1 MPKNVQKPNAGGN
14 FISNLGVHLRLI
26 GRLMLDR
33 RVNFF
38 LKLIPLAS
46 LAYLINPV
54 DLPTPLDDIGV
65 VWLGLTVFEELCP
78 PAVVEEHLNNIKNV
92 VNVSGRD
99 PESPI
104 DDQIIDAE
112 FRKIPPDQEEA
123 NEPNTHSPQG
133 G

>member
-1 MPKNVQKPNAGGN
+1 MSKNVQKPNAGGN
-14 FISNLGVHLRLI
+14 FVSNLGVHLRLI

-92 VNVSGRD
+92 VNVTGRD
-99 PESPI
+99 PVSPA
-104 DDQIIDAE
+104 DDQTIDAE
-112 FRKIPPDQEEA
+112 FRKIPPDQEDA
-123 NEPNTHSPQG
+123 DEPNTYPPQSR
-133 G
+133 

>member
-1 MPKNVQKPNAGGN
+1 MPKNMQNSNAGKN

-38 LKLIPLAS
+38 LKLIPVAS

-78 PAVVEEHLNNIKNV
+78 PAVVEEHLNNINRV
-92 VNVSGRD
+92 VNVTGRD
-99 PESPI
+99 PASPSEE
-104 DDQIIDAE
+104 QTIDAE
-112 FRKIPPDQEEA
+112 FRKVPMDQEDYDLS
-123 NEPNTHSPQG
+123 NTHPPQSG
-133 G
+133 

>member
-1 MPKNVQKPNAGGN
+1 MPKNVQKSNSGGN
-14 FISNLGVHLRLI
+14 FVSNLGVHIRLI

-65 VWLGLTVFEELCP
+65 IWLGLTVFEELCP

-92 VNVSGRD
+92 VNVTGRN
-99 PESPI
+99 PSAG
-104 DDQIIDAE
+104 DDQVIDAE
-112 FRKIPPDQEEA
+112 FRQIPPEQEDL
-123 NEPNTHSPQG
+123 
-133 G
+133 

>member
-1 MPKNVQKPNAGGN
+1 MPKNMQNPKSGGN

-38 LKLIPLAS
+38 LKLIPVAS

-65 VWLGLTVFEELCP
+65 VWLGLTVFVELCP
-78 PAVVEEHLNNIKNV
+78 PAVVEEHLDHINRV
-92 VNVSGRD
+92 VDVTGRN
-99 PESPI
+99 PSAG
-104 DDQIIDAE
+104 DDQVIDAE
-112 FRKIPPDQEEA
+112 FRQIPPDQEDR
-123 NEPNTHSPQG
+123 
-133 G
+133 